1 VTQSNKQIV
10 LLTNP
15 LQRIADAT
23 EATTIVLN
31 KIAEVVLNGAS
42 SKSGDTTSDE
52 LKKQTTILSDIRSIL
67 REQNKVLANGAGA
80 KGGASGG
87 MFSPMSAKDV
97 GLTALMIVG
106 VAGAIVGAAAIFTLV
121 PVISI
126 GQLLTVLAVAGIFAL
141 IAPTFVKIA
150 EVLSGQKDLAGNAKG
165 GDMSSPKA
173 MFALAGATA
182 LAMVGIAI
190 SIVLSG
196 AIFTL
201 MPVITGGQFLTVLAI
216 AVIMIPAAYAYSMI
230 LKATKDLKKEQLIFA
245 AAAIPLMA
253 IGIVAAAY
261 AFMLLPSG
269 ANLVAPDPIWVL
281 KSALA
286 IGLFATGFYFI
297 MKAIKGATTKE
308 LLYGA
313 LAIPLIALSI
323 VAISVIFMLLPQGD
337 NLMAPDPIWVL
348 KSALAIGL
356 FATGF
361 YFIMKAI
368 KGATTKEL
376 IFGAVAIPIM
386 AIGIVATAFIFMA
399 MPGNP
404 VAPDPIWVLKSALA
418 IGLFATGFYFIMKA
432 IKGATTK
439 ELIFGAVAIPIMAI
453 GIVATAFIFMA
464 MPSNPSAP
472 DPIWVLKSALA
483 IGLFATGFYFI
494 MKAIKGATTKE
505 LLFGALAIPIIAA
518 SIVLTSYIFMA
529 MPSNPLAPDP
539 IWVLKS
545 ALAIGLFAVGFY
557 FIMKAIKGASLKE
570 LIFGALSIPIIAT
583 SIVLTSYIFMAMPS
597 NPLSPDP
604 IWVLKSALAIG
615 LFAVGFY
622 FIMKAIKGASLKEL
636 IFGALSIPIIATGI
650 VLTSY
655 IFMALPATQVAP
667 DPVWVLKSALAIG
680 LFAIGSYFVMKAI
693 KGATTKELLF
703 MALAIPIIAT
713 GIVLTAYIFMAMPSN
728 PLAPDPIWVL
738 KSALAIGLFAIGSY
752 FVMKAIKGAT
762 TKELLFMAL
771 AIPIIAFGILATA
784 WIFQGLPDVYKAPEP
799 TWTLKSA
806 LAIVLFGAM
815 IYLSSKTIGK
825 LSMGDMLKALLGVVV
840 TSFAILAVAWLFQM
854 LPGSFVAPP
863 LDWTLAVGVALGAFA
878 LVITAVGLAVSALT
892 PATLLLGA
900 LGIIVIA
907 ITIVA
912 VGWILSLLEP
922 AMPSLKAV
930 SNGFVDIVM
939 APVHG
944 IIDAFARFKNEIG
957 VENLIPLAV
966 GVAALGGAWLIFSAA
981 VAGGSVA
988 GLLGSAAGAVGAIFN
1003 GISSL
1008 FGGDTPSPLDILKE
1022 LAVLG
1027 PQIQTLAA
1035 PLTAVG
1041 VGFAMI
1047 NKSANGV
1054 SKAFESVTKFVGD
1067 TDVDD
1072 LTANAKSLSS
1082 IANSY
1087 IKISNASKTLNV
1099 KAIESTTN
1107 MFKALTDLAK
1117 NNGQSAMGILADKL
1131 LVAVK
1136 ELTGAAKN
1144 LEDSVS
1150 KQGANTA
1157 AAGDAIGASLT
1168 KVKETVTNVK
1178 KDVSKMTADAKGV
1191 MDIQPL
1197 IDAITKLEDRFDT
1210 FITVKIKQ

>member
-1 VTQSNKQIV
+1 VTQNVKQLS
-10 LLTNP
+10 LLTSP
-15 LQRIADAT
+15 LNKIQDAT
-23 EATTIVLN
+23 EATTAILN
-31 KIAEVVLNGAS
+31 RIAEVILNGAS

-52 LKKQTTILSDIRSIL
+52 LKKHTTILTDIRSIL
-67 REQNKVLANGAGA
+67 REQNKVLASGAGA
-80 KGGASGG
+80 KGGAGGG

-150 EVLSGQKDLAGNAKG
+150 EVLSGQKDLAGNGKA
-165 GDMSSPKA
+165 GDLNNPKS
-173 MFALAGATA
+173 MFALAGATS
-182 LAMVGIAI
+182 LAMAGIAI

-196 AIFTL
+196 VIFSL
-201 MPVITGGQFLTVLAI
+201 MPVISGGQFLTALAV
-216 AVIMIPAAYAYSMI
+216 ALIMIPAAYAYSMI
-230 LKATKDLKKEQLIFA
+230 LKASKDLTREQLIFA

-253 IGIVAAAY
+253 LGIVAAAY
-261 AFMLLPSG
+261 AFMLLPKG
-269 ANLVAPDPIWVL
+269 DNLMAPDPIWVL

-286 IGLFATGFYFI
+286 IGLFAVGFYFI
-297 MKAIKGATTKE
+297 MKAIKGADPKELLYGALAIPLIAISLVAISVIFMALPQGDNVMAPDPIWTLKSALAIGLFAIGFYFIMKAIKGASPKE

-356 FATGF
+356 FGVGF

-368 KGATTKEL
+368 KGASL
-376 IFGAVAIPIM
+376 RDIIFGAVAIPIM
-386 AIGIVATAFIFMA
+386 AIGIVMTA
-399 MPGNP
+399 
-404 VAPDPIWVLKSALA
+404 
-418 IGLFATGFYFIMKA
+418 
-432 IKGATTK
+432 
-439 ELIFGAVAIPIMAI
+439 
-453 GIVATAFIFMA
+453 
-464 MPSNPSAP
+464 
-472 DPIWVLKSALA
+472 
-483 IGLFATGFYFI
+483 
-494 MKAIKGATTKE
+494 
-505 LLFGALAIPIIAA
+505 
-518 SIVLTSYIFMA
+518 
-529 MPSNPLAPDP
+529 
-539 IWVLKS
+539 
-545 ALAIGLFAVGFY
+545 
-557 FIMKAIKGASLKE
+557 
-570 LIFGALSIPIIAT
+570 
-583 SIVLTSYIFMAMPS
+583 
-597 NPLSPDP
+597 
-604 IWVLKSALAIG
+604 
-615 LFAVGFY
+615 
-622 FIMKAIKGASLKEL
+622 
-636 IFGALSIPIIATGI
+636 
-650 VLTSY
+650 Y
-655 IFMALPATQVAP
+655 IFMALPKGDNLMAP
-667 DPVWVLKSALAIG
+667 DPMWVLKAG
-680 LFAIGSYFVMKAI
+680 FAMLVFSIPFYIVSKAI
-693 KGATTKELLF
+693 KGMSIKEMLF
-703 MALAIPIIAT
+703 MA
-713 GIVLTAYIFMAMPSN
+713 F
-728 PLAPDPIWVL
+728 
-738 KSALAIGLFAIGSY
+738 
-752 FVMKAIKGAT
+752 
-762 TKELLFMAL
+762 
-771 AIPIIAFGILATA
+771 AIPIIAFGVLATA
-784 WIFQGLPDVYKAPEP
+784 WIFQGLAGIAFQAPEAM
-799 TWTLKSA
+799 WSLKAA

-825 LSMGDMLKALLGVVV
+825 LSMGDMLKSLLGVVV
-840 TSFAILAVAWLFQM
+840 SAFAVIAVAWLFSM
-854 LPGSFVAPP
+854 LPSTFTAPP
-863 LDWTLAVGVALGAFA
+863 LEWTISAALAIGGFA
-878 LVITAVGLAVSALT
+878 LVISGVGIAVQALT

-922 AMPSLKAV
+922 AMPALKSVA
-930 SNGFVDIVM
+930 NGFVDIVM

-1003 GISSL
+1003 GIASL

-1022 LAVLG
+1022 LAILG

-1067 TDVDD
+1067 TDADD
-1072 LTANAKSLSS
+1072 LAANAKSLSS

-1131 LVAVK
+1131 MVAVK
-1136 ELTGAAKN
+1136 ELTAAAGN
-1144 LEDSVS
+1144 LESSVS
-1150 KQGANTA
+1150 KQGDATS
-1157 AAGDAIGASLT
+1157 AAGDAISGAVT
-1168 KVKETVTNVK
+1168 AVKETVTNVK
-1178 KDVSKMTADAKGV
+1178 KDVNKMTADAKGAID
-1191 MDIQPL
+1191 MTPL
-1197 IDAITKLEDRFDT
+1197 IDAIKALEDRFDT
-1210 FITVKIKQ
+1210 FITVKIKT